1 MIFDYKKEERRDVLC
16 IDVKSFYASVECV
29 QRGLHPLREM
39 LVVMSHAENSGGLVL
54 ASSPM
59 AKKKLGISNVMRKW
73 DLPDHPELKIV
84 PPRMKL
90 YIKENM
96 KINTIYKNYVAEED
110 LLIYSIDE
118 SFLDLTAS
126 RHLFASSTYE
136 FARKIQK
143 QIFDE
148 TGLYVTIGIGD
159 NPLLAKLA
167 LDNAAK
173 HNHDFIAEWRYESV
187 PQTVWKIDPITEM
200 WGIGTRT
207 AKRLKRLGIYS
218 VYDLAHASSYLLKER
233 IGMIGEQL
241 HAHAW
246 GIDRSK
252 LSDTYTPIE
261 KSYGNSQVLPRDY
274 VRQAEIEVVIR
285 EMADQVAA
293 RIRRHH
299 AQTKCV
305 SLFIGYSMGYRDSNG
320 KGGFHQQLKIPVT
333 SSTKLLTEYCI
344 DIFRNNWHGQE
355 IRHIGITY
363 SQLVY
368 TDSIQLDLF
377 HDPDEQIQEL
387 KLDLLIDTIRKKYGY
402 TSLIHANS
410 ITTGGTAVSRV
421 SLVGGHAGGMDGIQ
435 E

>member
-1 MIFDYKKEERRDVLC
+1 MKFDYNKEDRRDVLC

-39 LVVMSHAENSGGLVL
+39 LVVMSHSENTSGLVL

-59 AKKKLGISNVMRKW
+59 AKKKLGVSNVMRKW

-90 YIKENM
+90 YIEENM
-96 KINTIYKNYVAEED
+96 KINSIYKTYVAEED

-118 SFLDLTAS
+118 SFLDITAS
-126 RHLFASSTYE
+126 KHLFASTSYE
-136 FARKIQK
+136 LARKIQRR
-143 QIFDE
+143 IYDE
-148 TGLYVTIGIGD
+148 TGLYVTVGIGD

-173 HNHDFIAEWRYESV
+173 YNRDFVAEWRYEDV
-187 PQTVWKIDPITEM
+187 PETVWKIHPITEM
-200 WGIGTRT
+200 WGIGNRT
-207 AKRLKRLGIYS
+207 AKRLELFGIKS
-218 VYDLAHASSYLLKER
+218 VYDLAHANQYLLKER
-233 IGMIGEQL
+233 IGIIGQQL

-252 LSDTYTPIE
+252 LSDTYTPRE
-261 KSYGNSQVLPRDY
+261 KSYSNSQILPRDY
-274 VRQAEIEVVIR
+274 LKKEEIEVVIR
-285 EMADQVAA
+285 EMTDQVAA

-305 SLFIGYSMGYRDSNG
+305 SLFIGYSIGYLDSKG
-320 KGGFHQQLKIPVT
+320 KKGFHQQLKIPVT
-333 SSTKLLTEYCI
+333 SSTKLLTTYCLEL
-344 DIFRNNWHGQE
+344 FRQNWQGQE
-355 IRHIGITY
+355 IRHVGITY
-363 SQLVY
+363 SHLVY
-368 TDSIQLDLF
+368 TDSVQLDLF
-377 HDPDEQIQEL
+377 HDPNEQVQDL

-410 ITTGGTAVSRV
+410 ITKGGTAVSRA